1 LFAGKL
7 FYDENKKYEYG
18 YNINRF
24 FLNMSGA
31 NGEEDF
37 TYSNYFV
44 GRNEFEGL
52 ASQQLIIRDGG
63 FKIRS
68 DLLASKIGKT
78 DNWLAAINLNST
90 IPSKINP
97 LSILPFKIPLRVFAD
112 IGTYADAWKE
122 GAETDRFLFD
132 AGFHIPL
139 FNEIINIYFPIIYSK
154 AYSDYVKSIYTKN
167 KVLKTMSFTI
177 SLDKTLKEVNQLLSF

>member
-1 LFAGKL
+1 MRLFAGKL
-7 FYDENKKYEYG
+7 FYDENKNYEYG

-31 NGEEDF
+31 NGEEDY
-37 TYSNYFV
+37 TYSSYFI
-44 GRNEFEGL
+44 GRNEFEEL
-52 ASQQLIIRDGG
+52 ASQQMIIRDGG

-90 IPSKINP
+90 IPAKINP
-97 LSILPFKIPLRVFAD
+97 LSILPFKIPLHVFAD
-112 IGTYADAWKE
+112 IGTYADGWE
-122 GAETDRFLFD
+122 VNAETDRFLFN
-132 AGFHIPL
+132 AGLHIPL
-139 FNEIINIYFPIIYSK
+139 LNETINIYFPIVYSR

-167 KVLKTMSFTI
+167 KFLKTISFSI
-177 SLDKTLKEVNQLLSF
+177 NLDKLLSF